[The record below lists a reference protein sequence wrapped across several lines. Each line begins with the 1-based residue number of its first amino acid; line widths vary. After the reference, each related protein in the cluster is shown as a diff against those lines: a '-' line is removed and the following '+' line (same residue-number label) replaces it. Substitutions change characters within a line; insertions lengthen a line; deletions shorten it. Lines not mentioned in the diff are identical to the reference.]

1 MHPSFLVS
9 KTRTFDLW
17 RLSLV
22 LINEWSIAR
31 FVGVLLL
38 GHATV
43 CNGQL
48 ARDKATLVVGVK
60 PAAPFVIVNENSE
73 KISGFSID
81 LINAVA
87 AQMTPPRSVE
97 FVVHDD
103 LTEHLGAV
111 SRGDVDLGISA
122 TSYTSERERT
132 LDFSIP
138 FFQGGLGIATQAKG
152 SGFQIWDALKSRQL
166 HLAIFWVAIFLAIC
180 ANTIW
185 FIERGRGNTFDDRWL
200 VGLGQAMWWTVVTMT
215 TVGYGDFA
223 PSKPLTRFVG
233 VLVIITGI
241 ILFGIAVGSL
251 TSALTVKQINSNIR
265 TPNDL
270 RNRPVAVVSDTIA
283 ESTLKERGMQ
293 LVKKDTLEAALSAVA
308 NGEVVAA
315 VHDIALLRYHVPRNA
330 PTLAIV
336 GPTFAEQGYG
346 ITFPVGS
353 DIRKDVNLALLKL
366 MESDPPRYQWM
377 LDNWFGAP

>member
-1 MHPSFLVS
+1 
-9 KTRTFDLW
+9 
-17 RLSLV
+17 
-22 LINEWSIAR
+22 
-31 FVGVLLL
+31 
-38 GHATV
+38 
-43 CNGQL
+43 
-48 ARDKATLVVGVK
+48 
-60 PAAPFVIVNENSE
+60 
-73 KISGFSID
+73 
-81 LINAVA
+81 
-87 AQMTPPRSVE
+87 
-97 FVVHDD
+97 
-103 LTEHLGAV
+103 
-111 SRGDVDLGISA
+111 
-122 TSYTSERERT
+122 
-132 LDFSIP
+132 
-138 FFQGGLGIATQAKG
+138 
-152 SGFQIWDALKSRQL
+152 
-166 HLAIFWVAIFLAIC
+166 
-180 ANTIW
+180 
-185 FIERGRGNTFDDRWL
+185 
-200 VGLGQAMWWTVVTMT
+200 MT

-308 NGEVVAA
+308 IGEVVAA
-315 VHDIALLRYHVPRNA
+315 VHDIALLMYHVPRNA

-336 GPTFAEQGYG
+336 VPTFAEHGYG